1 MVDLIK
7 YWTTQI
13 AALVEATGAIIIA
26 LAAVEA
32 AMRAAMV
39 FVRRRLPPEAKDE
52 VRLRLGMWLGVALE
66 FELAADILRTAIA
79 PTWNDVGLLAA
90 IIALRTLLN
99 FFLQMEIAHARNRGI
114 KSPRPAL
121 LRAARRIGRPGFSL
135 APGNGRQTASRTDG

>member
-1 MVDLIK
+1 MADLIK
-7 YWTTQI
+7 YWTTQV

-26 LAAVEA
+26 LAAIEA
-32 AMRAAMV
+32 ALRAAVV
-39 FVRRRLPPEAKDE
+39 FVRRGLPPEAKDE

-99 FFLQMEIAHARNRGI
+99 FFLQMEIEHARNRGA
-114 KSPRPAL
+114 KPSQPGL
-121 LRAARRIGRPGFSL
+121 LRTGWRTRRLIFRR
-135 APGNGRQTASRTDG
+135 APGNARQVASRTDG